1 MKQRLIVIGSLALSA
16 VLLASAFVAGVRVG
30 ATESD
35 LLQSTVRATLLV
47 GELRALRA
55 VKIDGLVKAKE
66 LELDGEV
73 LKYHRLLES
82 GHPWLLLPES
92 ATFEHER
99 YLRQVAV
106 YRKEFPPVVPA
117 LEVTG
122 TDETS
127 VEMRARAALIAS
139 TTEQIIRRFAQ

>member
-1 MKQRLIVIGSLALSA
+1 MKHRLIIVGSVTLSIM
-16 VLLASAFVAGVRVG
+16 LLASAFIAGARVG
-30 ATESD
+30 VAESD
-35 LLQSTVRATLLV
+35 LLQSTVKATLLV

-55 VKIDGLVKAKE
+55 GKTDGLVRAKE
-66 LELDGEV
+66 IELDGEV
-73 LKYHRLLES
+73 LKYHRLIES

-99 YLRQVAV
+99 YLRQVAL
-106 YRKEFPPVVPA
+106 YRKEFPAVVPT

-127 VEMRARAALIAS
+127 VQMRVGAALVAS
-139 TTEQIIRRFAQ
+139 TTEQIIRRFGQ

>member
-1 MKQRLIVIGSLALSA
+1 MKQRLIVIGSIVLSI

-47 GELRALRA
+47 SELRALRA
-55 VKIDGLVKAKE
+55 AKTDRLVRAKE

-73 LKYHRLLES
+73 LKYHRFLES

-99 YLRQVAV
+99 YLRQVAL
-106 YRKEFPPVVPA
+106 YRKEFPAVVPT

-127 VEMRARAALIAS
+127 VDMRAGAALIAS
-139 TTEQIIRRFAQ
+139 TTEQIIRRFGQ

>member
-1 MKQRLIVIGSLALSA
+1 MKQRLIIIGSLTLSIAL
-16 VLLASAFVAGVRVG
+16 LTSAFVAGVRVG

-35 LLQSTVRATLLV
+35 LLQSTVKATLLV
-47 GELRALRA
+47 NELRALRA
-55 VKIDGLVKAKE
+55 GKTDGLVRAKE
-66 LELDGEV
+66 IELDGEV

-99 YLRQVAV
+99 YLRQVAM
-106 YRKEFPPVVPA
+106 YRKEFPAVVPTLA
-117 LEVTG
+117 VTG

-127 VEMRARAALIAS
+127 VEMRAGAALVAS
-139 TTEQIIRRFAQ
+139 TTEQIIRRFGQ

>member
-1 MKQRLIVIGSLALSA
+1 MKHRLIIVGSATFSI

-30 ATESD
+30 VAESD
-35 LLQSTVRATLLV
+35 LLQSTVKATLLV

-55 VKIDGLVKAKE
+55 GKTDGLVRAKE
-66 LELDGEV
+66 IELDGEV
-73 LKYHRLLES
+73 LKYHRLIES

-99 YLRQVAV
+99 YLRQIAL
-106 YRKEFPPVVPA
+106 YRKEFPAVLPT

-127 VEMRARAALIAS
+127 VQMRVGAALVAS
-139 TTEQIIRRFAQ
+139 TTEQIIRRFGQ

>member
-1 MKQRLIVIGSLALSA
+1 MKHRLIIVGSVTLSIM
-16 VLLASAFVAGVRVG
+16 LLASAFIAGARVG
-30 ATESD
+30 VAESD
-35 LLQSTVRATLLV
+35 LLQSTVKATLLV

-55 VKIDGLVKAKE
+55 GKTDGLVRAKE
-66 LELDGEV
+66 IELDGEV
-73 LKYHRLLES
+73 LKYHRLIES

-99 YLRQVAV
+99 YLRQIAL
-106 YRKEFPPVVPA
+106 YRKEFPAVLPT

-127 VEMRARAALIAS
+127 VQMRVGAALVAS
-139 TTEQIIRRFAQ
+139 TTEQIIRRFGQ